1 MEAQTMVQTTSGY
14 LNTADGKLYY
24 EVAGEG
30 KTLVL
35 AHAGFVDSRMWD
47 DQWDAFAQH
56 YRVIRYDMQG
66 YGKSDPARGPLSRR
80 DELFGLL
87 QHLGVERAALLGC
100 SMSGTMVID
109 FTLEH
114 PEKVSALIAVSAD
127 PSGFE
132 MQGEPPS
139 DLLEMITAIQ
149 QGDLKRA
156 SELQIRLWVDGM
168 FRQPEQ
174 VNPSVRQ
181 RAAEMNWIPVQ
192 NGTWAVAD
200 TQPVNPLNPPAIG
213 RLNEIHVPTLIMAG
227 AIDHPELLRAAD
239 VMAGTIKGARK
250 LILPDAAHVP
260 NMEKPAEFN
269 RAVLDF
275 LATLE
280 TA

>member
-1 MEAQTMVQTTSGY
+1 MVQTTGY
-14 LNTADGKLYY
+14 LDTESGKLYY
-24 EVAGEG
+24 EMAGEG
-30 KTLVL
+30 ETLVL

-66 YGKSDPARGPLSRR
+66 YGKSDPARGPISRWH
-80 DELFGLL
+80 ELLEVL
-87 QHLGVERAALLGC
+87 QQLGVERAALLGC
-100 SMSGTMVID
+100 SMSGTTVID

-114 PEKVSALIAVSAD
+114 PEMVSALIAVSAD

-132 MQGEPPS
+132 MQGAPPPN
-139 DLLEMITAIQ
+139 LLEMIAAMQ

-192 NGTWAVAD
+192 NGTWVVAD
-200 TQPVNPLNPPAIG
+200 TQPVNPLDPPAVG
-213 RLNEIHVPTLIMAG
+213 RLSEIRVPTLIMAG
-227 AIDHPELLRAAD
+227 ALDHPELLRAAD
-239 VMAGTIKGARK
+239 VMASAIKGARK
-250 LILPDAAHVP
+250 IILPDAAHVP